1 VACHQFDIC
10 YYFAF
15 LHRDADREG
24 ASHIPAA
31 RILCKGYCRERIEV
45 FEIRFWMDMN
55 DAGENVSVVTPE
67 RLFGTLQVPA
77 EQYPWYID
85 LLRNEKPVWA
95 RVFDEPALNALTTL
109 TEPVG
114 EGET

>member
-1 VACHQFDIC
+1 VGCHQFDIY
-10 YYFAF
+10 YYFVY

-31 RILCKGYCRERIEV
+31 RIWCDGYCRERIEK
-45 FEIRFWMDMN
+45 FEIIFWMDMN

-67 RLFGTLQVPA
+67 RLFGVLQVPA

-85 LLRNEKPVWA
+85 LLRNEKPVRA
-95 RVFDEPALNALTTL
+95 RVFDEPALNSLTTIN
-109 TEPVG
+109 EPVG